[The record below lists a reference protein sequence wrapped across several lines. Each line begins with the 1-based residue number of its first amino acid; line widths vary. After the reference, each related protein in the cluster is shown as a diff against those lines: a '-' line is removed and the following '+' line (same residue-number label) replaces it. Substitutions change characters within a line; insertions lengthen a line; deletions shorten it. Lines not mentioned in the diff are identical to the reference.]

1 MIANEIITKS
11 TECEIMIEKIKDQGY
26 SSATNMAGELAS
38 LQSRIKQTVPMAKNV
53 SCIPIFCLN

>member
-1 MIANEIITKS
+1 
-11 TECEIMIEKIKDQGY
+11 MIEKIKDQGY